1 MSTITPTPGRM
12 IWFQPRAEVGLGH
25 PDLNK
30 PLAATVAAV
39 NEDGT
44 INLCAF
50 DRNGNPLPQ
59 QNVPILELVVDEEL
73 PEEFVDGG
81 FAYWMPYQIAA
92 AAKSGDPVTPSAA
105 LTGVG
110 AGGAKDPT

>member
-12 IWFQPRAEVGLGH
+12 IWFQPRTEFGLGS
-25 PDLNK
+25 PDLNA
-30 PLAATVAAV
+30 PMAAVVAAV

-50 DRNGNPLPQ
+50 GRSGHPLPQ
-59 QNVPILELVVDEEL
+59 QSVPILELVVGQEL

-92 AAKSGDPVTPSAA
+92 AAKSNDPVVSSAT